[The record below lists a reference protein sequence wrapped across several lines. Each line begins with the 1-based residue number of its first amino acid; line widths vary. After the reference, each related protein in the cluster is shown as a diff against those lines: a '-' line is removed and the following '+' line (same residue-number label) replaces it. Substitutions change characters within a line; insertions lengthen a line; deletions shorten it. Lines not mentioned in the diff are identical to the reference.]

1 LNVKNAIEEEL
12 AKGAEGYALLSV
24 SKLMEILSNPIFKEV
39 YGARIYK
46 ERQFLVSL
54 PVLDT
59 YAKRSDFDKSKLAM
73 GEGEEMLFQG
83 AIDLMAVSSDGVR
96 IVDYKY
102 SARSAAYLRTHYK
115 PQLDLYRLATAKIL
129 KMDVEKVHCVI
140 VNIRQGYQVD
150 MD

>member
-1 LNVKNAIEEEL
+1 M
-12 AKGAEGYALLSV
+12 SW
-24 SKLMEILSNPIFKEV
+24 
-39 YGARIYK
+39 
-46 ERQFLVSL
+46 

-59 YAKRSDFDKSKLAM
+59 YATRSDFDKSKLAA
-73 GEGEEMLFQG
+73 GEGEEMIFQG
-83 AIDLMAVSSDGVR
+83 AIDLMAVSLDGVR

-102 SARSAAYLRTHYK
+102 STRSAAYLHAHYK
-115 PQLDLYRLATAKIL
+115 PQLDLYRFATAKIL